1 MTFTIYISEGN
12 LRKVE
17 NILDDLEQDKTVE
30 DITQAFIEYVS
41 RELDSGKYERHKKPW
56 YRKERW

>member
-1 MTFTIYISEGN
+1 MTFTIYLSEGN

-41 RELDSGKYERHKKPW
+41 KELDSGKYESHNKPW